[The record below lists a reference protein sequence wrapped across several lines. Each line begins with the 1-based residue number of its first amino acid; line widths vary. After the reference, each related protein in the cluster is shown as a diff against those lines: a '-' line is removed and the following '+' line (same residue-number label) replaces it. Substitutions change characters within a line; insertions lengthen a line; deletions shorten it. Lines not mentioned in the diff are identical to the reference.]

1 MNRDTKAWMDRLFVI
16 GRDAVP
22 ARFEAPSGEPL
33 RLTFVVLPGTSA
45 SVETEVLLPRPGCE
59 VDIAGLYLCE
69 GEDRFSLKLNLRHEA
84 GECRSRQLFKGM
96 ASGNARALF
105 DGRVYVAHGA
115 QKTVAL
121 QENHS
126 LLLDAAASVESR
138 PQLEIYADDVECSH
152 GATVGSLD
160 AQQQFYMQSRG
171 IPREEAL
178 RLQKISFLSP
188 VLERLPEALAAE
200 VKACL

>member
-1 MNRDTKAWMDRLFVI
+1 MPGD
-16 GRDAVP
+16 
-22 ARFEAPSGEPL
+22 PL
-33 RLTFVVLPGTSA
+33 RLHLVLLPGTSCTL
-45 SVETEVLLPRPGCE
+45 ETEVLLPAPLCE

-69 GEDRFSLKLNLRHEA
+69 GDDRFSLKLNLRHEA
-84 GECRSRQLFKGM
+84 GECRSRQLFKGL
-96 ASGNARALF
+96 ASGNSRALF

-126 LLLDAAASVESR
+126 LLLSAGATVESR

-188 VLERLPEALAAE
+188 VLEGLPEALVAE
-200 VKACL
+200 IVTRL

>member
-1 MNRDTKAWMDRLFVI
+1 MDRLYVI
-16 GRDAVP
+16 GRDKVP
-22 ARFEAPSGEPL
+22 GRFEVRPGEPL
-33 RLTFVVLPGTSA
+33 RLQFVVLPGTSFA
-45 SVETEVLLPRPGCE
+45 LETEVLLAEPGCE
-59 VDIAGLYLCE
+59 ADIAGLYLCE
-69 GEDRFSLKLNLRHEA
+69 GDDRFSLKLNLRHEA

-115 QKTVAL
+115 QKTIAL

-126 LLLDAAASVESR
+126 LLLSAGAIVESR

-188 VLERLPEALAAE
+188 VLERLPEVLVDEIVARL
-200 VKACL
+200 

>member
-1 MNRDTKAWMDRLFVI
+1 MDSLFII
-16 GRDAVP
+16 GQDAVP
-22 ARFEAPSGEPL
+22 GRFEALPGEPL
-33 RLTFVVLPGTSA
+33 RLTFVVLPGTSCA
-45 SVETEVLLPRPGCE
+45 VETEILLARPGCE
-59 VDIAGLYLCE
+59 VDIAGLYLCD
-69 GEDRFSLKLNLRHEA
+69 GDDRFSLKLNLRHDA
-84 GECRSRQLFKGM
+84 GECRSRQLFKGI
-96 ASGNARALF
+96 ASGRSRALF
-105 DGRVYVAHGA
+105 DGRVYVGHGA
-115 QKTVAL
+115 QKTSAL

-126 LLLDAAASVESR
+126 LLLSADALVESR

-188 VLERLPEALAAE
+188 VLDRLPEALVNE
-200 VKACL
+200 VMACL

>member
-1 MNRDTKAWMDRLFVI
+1 MDRLYVI
-16 GRDAVP
+16 GRDVVP
-22 ARFEAPSGEPL
+22 AQFGVLPSDPL
-33 RLTFVVLPGTSA
+33 RLTFVVLPGTSCA
-45 SVETEVLLPRPGCE
+45 LETEVLLTAPHCE
-59 VDIAGLYLCE
+59 ADIAGLYLCA
-69 GEDRFSLKLNLRHEA
+69 GDDRFSLKLNLRHEA

-96 ASGNARALF
+96 ASGRARALF
-105 DGRVYVAHGA
+105 DGRVFVAHGA
-115 QKTVAL
+115 QKTSAL

-126 LLLDAAASVESR
+126 LLLSREARVESR

-152 GATVGSLD
+152 GATAGSLD

-188 VLERLPEALAAE
+188 VLERLPESLVDE
-200 VKACL
+200 VISCL

>member
-1 MNRDTKAWMDRLFVI
+1 MDRLFVI
-16 GRDAVP
+16 GRDEVP
-22 ARFEAPSGEPL
+22 ARFEVLPGEAL
-33 RLTFVVLPGTSA
+33 RLTFVKLPGLSVP
-45 SVETEVLLPRPGCE
+45 VETEVLLAQCGCE
-59 VDIAGLYLCE
+59 VDVAGLYLCE
-69 GEDRFSLKLNLRHEA
+69 GDDRFSLKLNLRHEV

-188 VLERLPEALAAE
+188 VLERLPESLVNE
-200 VKACL
+200 VVSRL

>member
-1 MNRDTKAWMDRLFVI
+1 MDRLFVI

-22 ARFEAPSGEPL
+22 ARFDAEPGVPL
-33 RLTFVVLPGTSA
+33 RLTFVALPGQSCA
-45 SVETEVLLPRPGCE
+45 VETEVLLAQPGCA

-69 GEDRFSLKLNLRHEA
+69 GDDRFSLRLNLRHEA

-96 ASGNARALF
+96 ASGRSRALF

-152 GATVGSLD
+152 GATAGSLD
-160 AQQQFYMQSRG
+160 AAQQFYMQSRG

-178 RLQKISFLSP
+178 RLQKMSFLSP
-188 VLERLPEALAAE
+188 VLERLPEQLVSE
-200 VKACL
+200 VVAFL